1 METGQIK
8 ALLNKD
14 IVAGTAALVKINDQ
28 FTNLVILTHL
38 NASGEWVIMGSS
50 YAGVVTSEMG
60 IYKLV
65 VEDENGLCFPLA
77 QKYWNGAKQL
87 GQIDTDTKI
96 TFERKA
102 PLFKTGLYSKFCTL
116 CESHFEGHK
125 SQKICSSCCNDL
137 QEAHLVVDSDLI
149 KKNSKSVSFS
159 EVRKIA
165 KAAFELGRTTNES
178 FDSWFNEKY

>member
-1 METGQIK
+1 MEKGKIK
-8 ALLNKD
+8 ALINKD
-14 IVAGTAALVKINDQ
+14 VVAGTAALVKINEQ

-38 NASGEWVIMGSS
+38 NSNREWVIMGSS
-50 YAGVVTSEMG
+50 YAGVVTSDMG

-65 VEDENGLCFPLA
+65 VEDQSGLHFSLA

-87 GQIDTDTKI
+87 GQVDSDTEI

-102 PLFKTGLYSKFCTL
+102 PLFKTGPYSKFCTL

-125 SQKICSSCCNDL
+125 SQKICASCCNDL
-137 QEAHLVVDSDLI
+137 QEAHLIIDTDLI

-165 KAAFELGRTTNES
+165 KAAFELGRTTNEP